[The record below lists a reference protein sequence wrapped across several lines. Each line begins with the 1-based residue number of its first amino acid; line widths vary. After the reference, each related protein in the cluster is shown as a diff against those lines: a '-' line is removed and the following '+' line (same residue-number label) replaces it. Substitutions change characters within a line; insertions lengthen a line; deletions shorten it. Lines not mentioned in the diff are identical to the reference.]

1 MADTL
6 VEQTYRTLRQ
16 QLVDGVYRPSQR
28 LVETDLAQALGVS
41 RISVRSALQRLHQE
55 GLVTIEPHRGA
66 KVTDISL
73 EEALQVMEVREGL
86 EGWAAALAATRI
98 DDEGIA
104 ELERLIDEMGRLLN
118 DGKPLEYSERNALF
132 HQRILQATGNT
143 RLQQT
148 LASLQT
154 SIVRYRFRTVLVP
167 GRSKISLMEHTA
179 ILDALKAH
187 DSERAAVAMRRHI
200 EGVLRTMAEARRI
213 MEY

>member
-6 VEQTYRTLRQ
+6 VEQTYRTLRK

-86 EGWAAALAATRI
+86 EGWAASLAATRI

-104 ELERLIDEMGRLLN
+104 ELQRLIDEMERLLS
-118 DGKPLEYSERNALF
+118 DEKPLEYSERNAQF
-132 HQRILQATGNT
+132 HQRILKATGNV

-154 SIVRYRFRTVLVP
+154 SLVRYRFRTVLVP
-167 GRSKISLMEHTA
+167 GRSKTSLAEHTE
-179 ILDALKAH
+179 ILNALRAH
-187 DSERAAVAMRRHI
+187 DRERAAVAMRRHI
-200 EGVLRTMAEARRI
+200 EGVLRTMAEARRL